1 MLITIII
8 ATLILSAIFS
18 GMEIAFISAGKL
30 NVEIRKSRGS
40 RRGKLIAD
48 FFENPND
55 FLSTMLVGNNIALVV
70 FTASL
75 EILMKPY
82 LSPLMEQAP
91 AWIPQILVDTLP
103 ITIIVTLIVLFFG
116 EFLPKIFFR
125 LFADKV
131 LFFFAYPIAAAR
143 FLLTPLSWM
152 MVNLSGKLLRLFL
165 RVPEEDTRGVFTRLD
180 LEKFVESTGSGGE
193 EEEQLIDTDMFNN
206 VLYLKQTRVRECMI
220 PRTEMEVVE
229 VTESIDELR
238 KIFIESNHS
247 KIIVYKE
254 SIDDVIGYVHH
265 QKLLDNP
272 KRIYD
277 AMRKIIYVPET
288 MKAQNLMN
296 VFIRERSSIACVV
309 DEFGGTSGIITLEDI
324 LEEIFGEIADEH
336 DAVDEM
342 DVQISDYE
350 YKFSGRLEIDYINEK
365 YEHINLPEGEYHTI
379 SGYIV
384 MTTGNIPE
392 QDEVITLDGY
402 DFILEM
408 VSETKIETVRVVK
421 HQEEEDS

>member
-1 MLITIII
+1 
-8 ATLILSAIFS
+8 
-18 GMEIAFISAGKL
+18 MEIAFISAGKL

-55 FLSTMLVGNNIALVV
+55 FLSTMLVGNNIALVI
-70 FTASL
+70 FTATL

-82 LSPLMEQAP
+82 LSPLIEKAP
-91 AWIPQILVDTLP
+91 TWMPQIFVEIMP
-103 ITIIVTLIVLFFG
+103 ITIIVTLVVLFFG

-131 LFFFAYPIAAAR
+131 LFFFAYPIAATK
-143 FLLTPLSWM
+143 FILTPLSWM

-165 RVPEEDTRGVFTRLD
+165 RVPPEDTQGVFTRLD
-180 LEKFVESTGSGGE
+180 LEKFVESTSSGNE

-229 VTESIDELR
+229 VTDTIEDLR
-238 KIFIESNHS
+238 KIFIDSSHS

-254 SIDDVIGYVHH
+254 SIDDIIGYVHH
-265 QKLLDNP
+265 QKLLENP

-288 MKAQNLMN
+288 MKVQNLMN

-309 DEFGGTSGIITLEDI
+309 DEFGGTAGIITLEDI

-342 DVQISDYE
+342 EIQVSDYE

-384 MTTGNIPE
+384 MTMGNIPK
-392 QDEVITLDGY
+392 QDDIITLDGY

-408 VSETKIETVRVVK
+408 VSETKIETV
-421 HQEEEDS
+421 

>member
-82 LSPLMEQAP
+82 LSPLMKQAP
-91 AWIPQILVDTLP
+91 TWIPQILVDTLP
-103 ITIIVTLIVLFFG
+103 ITIIVTLVVLFFG

-131 LFFFAYPIAAAR
+131 LFFFAYPIAVAK
-143 FLLTPLSWM
+143 FLLMPLSWM
-152 MVNLSGKLLRLFL
+152 MVSLSGKFLRLFL
-165 RVPEEDTRGVFTRLD
+165 RVPPEDTQGVFTRLD
-180 LEKFVESTGSGGE
+180 LEKFVESTSSGSE

-365 YEHINLPEGEYHTI
+365 YEHINLPEGEYHTV

-384 MTTGNIPE
+384 MTTGKIPE
-392 QDEVITLDGY
+392 QDEVITLEGY